1 MPRNPS
7 PTPGATFSR
16 AYADSRRK
24 GERGLVVEDRVN
36 DVPVEGTREIQHMPV
51 KGELFLFTTLDG
63 STTLSLAQVKL
74 LWKDLGKWIASQQDG
89 HDPDW
94 RAASLTSSEVWAVCE
109 LIAVCGWDHDV
120 EDDPK
125 HTKNE
130 CKALYLIHKCEK
142 NGVEERRCRRLLDIL
157 DLDGSTS
164 AVIDERM
171 KRYRKAR

>member
-7 PTPGATFSR
+7 PTPGAIFSR

-36 DVPVEGTREIQHMPV
+36 DVPVEGTREIQHVPV

-94 RAASLTSSEVWAVCE
+94 RAASLTSSEVWAVRE
-109 LIAVCGWDHDV
+109 LIAVCGWICHPDEEHL
-120 EDDPK
+120 
-125 HTKNE
+125 TRGE
-130 CKALYLIHKCEK
+130 CKALYLIGKCEK